1 MNQIPLYIVTSFL
14 STGKTAFI
22 NRMTKHN
29 DRVAV
34 IAFEE
39 GMQELTKPH
48 ISVSYNGDGKI
59 SADSVQEVV
68 HFIETQKPDALWLEW
83 NGMAPHYVLE
93 AIRKTDEA
101 VLRNGQQLRAPHAGT
116 HRRGEPDAAGQRG
129 CHNPSRR
136 AEQP

>member
-48 ISVSYNGDGKI
+48 ISVSYNGDG
-59 SADSVQEVV
+59 
-68 HFIETQKPDALWLEW
+68 
-83 NGMAPHYVLE
+83 GPHGPRFL
-93 AIRKTDEA
+93 AIPVRH
-101 VLRNGQQLRAPHAGT
+101 V
-116 HRRGEPDAAGQRG
+116 
-129 CHNPSRR
+129 
-136 AEQP
+136 